1 MEGDE
6 EEDDDEDDTS
16 FEASFR
22 RSGSEAPSQVSM
34 EYIYKHGKHVVIYHV
49 VVSWGIKLDSFV
61 VLHNPLLVT
70 TSVTL

>member
-34 EYIYKHGKHVVIYHV
+34 EYIYTHGIR
-49 VVSWGIKLDSFV
+49 GIN
-61 VLHNPLLVT
+61 HNILAP
-70 TSVTL
+70 